1 MNGLIKIEFPKDKV
15 LRRNNSGS
23 EEIFDAIRKTWVAL
37 TPEEWVRQH
46 FIQFLFTQS
55 YPAPLIAVEKQITLA
70 GLTKRFDIV
79 AYSRDM
85 RPFMII
91 ECKRMDVSLSEKV
104 LAQALRYHASL
115 ECPYLIITNGAYTLG
130 YHKKNDRFEPVNSF
144 PKYPD

>member
-1 MNGLIKIEFPKDKV
+1 MNGLIKIDFPKDKV
-15 LRRNNSGS
+15 LRRNTNGS
-23 EEIFDAIRKTWVAL
+23 EEVFDAIRKTWVAL

-55 YPAPLIAVEKQITLA
+55 YPASLIAVEKQITLA

-85 RPFMII
+85 QPFMII
-91 ECKRMDVSLSEKV
+91 ECKRMDVALSERV

-115 ECPYLIITNGAYTLG
+115 ECPYLIITNGVYTIG
-130 YHKKNDRFEPVNSF
+130 YQKKIDRFEPVNSF